1 MIKRL
6 VLVGVAVMTTVLA
19 LVVAWQFRIVVINVL
34 ISLVLA
40 ATVRPLINRLVGRA
54 LKIRVAWILIYLA
67 AFGSLGYLLFL
78 TNGAAVHEIQKLAQT
93 VAVQDIWRLPV
104 WLQNV
109 TFLQFLVT
117 RLPAPSSLFEAVTG
131 EEGQFVLPALLN
143 ITQGVGDVVSNA
155 IVILILSIYWSI
167 NQRHFELLW
176 LSLLPSSQRKQAR
189 SIWRMTESTI
199 GAYIRGQGM
208 QSLLGGLLLGVGYWL
223 IGSPYPALL
232 GLISAL
238 AFLVPVAGVAVI
250 VLAPLV
256 VGLLTGIQLGIMTA
270 LYALVVLIAV
280 GIWVKPR
287 FFEQRWNDPILTLVL
302 LIALASVFGL
312 PGLIIAPPLSIV
324 CLILWNR
331 LVSHRRSLEAASQIS
346 DLRERQERL
355 RITIQAMDE
364 PPPPLVSSSMERLL
378 QLIEKAEPILQAV
391 YPGNVSDGS
400 VSDRTEEKGKNIGKS
415 AS

>member
-1 MIKRL
+1 
-6 VLVGVAVMTTVLA
+6 
-19 LVVAWQFRIVVINVL
+19 
-34 ISLVLA
+34 
-40 ATVRPLINRLVGRA
+40 
-54 LKIRVAWILIYLA
+54 
-67 AFGSLGYLLFL
+67 
-78 TNGAAVHEIQKLAQT
+78 
-93 VAVQDIWRLPV
+93 
-104 WLQNV
+104 
-109 TFLQFLVT
+109 
-117 RLPAPSSLFEAVTG
+117 
-131 EEGQFVLPALLN
+131 
-143 ITQGVGDVVSNA
+143 VGDVVSNA